1 MNMDQ
6 FRNLDPNNPG
16 AWPALPKALLLVA
29 VAAALVAAGWYFD
42 WQDQARQLA
51 SVAGKEKQLRQEF
64 DIKQRRAA
72 NLEAYQNQLDEMRKT
87 FGDMLRQLP
96 SRAEVAK
103 LLVDISQT
111 GLSSGLEFEL
121 FKPQS
126 AITKE
131 FYAELPVSI
140 RVRGSYE
147 EFAKFVSGVANLP
160 RIVTLDSISIKKGQG
175 KNAADDMLTMDLTA
189 RTYWYLEEGD
199 EK

>member
-1 MNMDQ
+1 MDLEQ
-6 FRNLDPNNPG
+6 FKNLDPNNPG
-16 AWPALPKALLLVA
+16 AWPALPKALLLV
-29 VAAALVAAGWYFD
+29 VVVVALVAAGWYFD
-42 WQDQARQLA
+42 WQDQARRLER
-51 SVAGKEKQLRQEF
+51 VAGKEKQLRQEF

-72 NLEAYQNQLDEMRKT
+72 NLDAYQNQLDEMRKT

-111 GLSSGLEFEL
+111 GLSSGLEFQL

-126 AITKE
+126 PITKE

-140 RVRGSYE
+140 RVRGTYE

-160 RIVTLDSISIKKGQG
+160 RIVTLDGIDIKKGE
-175 KNAADDMLTMDLTA
+175 KKAADGVLTMDLTA

-199 EK
+199 DK